1 MILLTTQR
9 IASGPNMTSVNDLY
23 ASMGNVQ
30 VDPYRKVVS
39 IEMDYGNKVDGVF
52 VRDTVLSPAL
62 IVTANISTYPAT
74 WSASNAQG
82 YYTSGTIPQANAAP
96 LIALITAI
104 QNVQATVEGFLCVSG
119 GLLPGTD
126 VAG

>member
-9 IASGPNMTSVNDLY
+9 IASGPNVASVNDLY

-39 IEMDYGNKVDGVF
+39 IEMDYGNNVGGVF
-52 VRDTVLSPAL
+52 VRDIVLGPAM
-62 IVTANISTYPAT
+62 IVTANTSSDPAT

-82 YYTSGTIPQANAAP
+82 YYVSGTIPQANAAP
-96 LIALITAI
+96 LIALITTI
-104 QNVQATVEGFLCVSG
+104 QNVQATVEGFLCVPG
-119 GLLPGTD
+119 GLLPGTYQ
-126 VAG
+126 AG